1 MKKPKEELDSIKKDL
16 DRIEL
21 ELAMNAEALE
31 SIEMS
36 LRFLQAELD
45 YDLRGGSSAG

>member
-1 MKKPKEELDSIKKDL
+1 MSNIEEELSSIKKDL
-16 DRIEL
+16 DRIDL
-21 ELAMNAEALE
+21 ELAMNAEAIE
-31 SIEMS
+31 SIDMS

>member
-1 MKKPKEELDSIKKDL
+1 MKIEDELAKIKKDL

-21 ELAMNAEALE
+21 ELAMNAEGIE

-36 LRFLQAELD
+36 LRLLETELD
-45 YDLRGGSSAG
+45 YKNEGH

>member
-1 MKKPKEELDSIKKDL
+1 MKKPEDILNSIKKDL
-16 DRIEL
+16 DRIEM
-21 ELAMNAEALE
+21 ELAMNAEAME

>member
-1 MKKPKEELDSIKKDL
+1 MEIEKELAKIKKDL

-21 ELAMNAEALE
+21 ELAMNSEGIE

-36 LRFLQAELD
+36 LRLLEVELD
-45 YDLRGGSSAG
+45 HDIRGSSSAG